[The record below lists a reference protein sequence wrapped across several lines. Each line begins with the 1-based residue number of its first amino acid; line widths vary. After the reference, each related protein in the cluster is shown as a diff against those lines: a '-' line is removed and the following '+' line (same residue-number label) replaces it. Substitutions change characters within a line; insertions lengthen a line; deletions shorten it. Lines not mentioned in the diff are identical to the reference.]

1 MGHVPIKRYL
11 WQSFLLSFAFVVL
24 SGAARGQNN
33 ASTVIRY
40 PVDNSSNNSSGLLP
54 GQFSLERDTVDRA
67 RRPRKPL
74 ESFYF
79 DDSTRARRI
88 FSWSVSLEN
97 NNITLQ
103 EMDTTIA
110 EFQRDYP
117 FMRQGVGSA
126 SLGNL
131 GGATIPLDYF
141 ERPQFRNFS
150 FMQAW
155 SAYLMSP
162 EQIRFYNARMPY
174 TNISYQMSGQR
185 SKEEQLFHAVISQN
199 ISPSSS
205 INLDYNSDGMRGQYE
220 RQRALDRYFSANFA
234 HTGKRY
240 AIHGGYIYNVGDIQ
254 ENGGIVD
261 MRDVTDTVM
270 DRTENIPVRLDG
282 QADARNAY
290 KGHTFYWTQSYGI
303 PLRRQRLSDDL
314 TLSKIPTV
322 FVGQSF
328 QYTTFRKV
336 YSDAVKQPLMGMG
349 EEEETLDPPFYDHFY
364 ISSEGTRDSVRQ
376 AMLDLKLFMQL
387 QPYNRNGALG
397 LVTAGAGYERNSYSY
412 YVPEEYRESYGRG
425 GKQHKNS
432 IYVYGRLEG
441 AVSRYLRWSA
451 DARLH
456 TIGYR
461 SGDFD
466 AGGRLSLSAYIK
478 NKPLT
483 LDASVRFALR
493 EPDFWQ
499 QNYFSNH
506 YAWSNRFS
514 KEKTT
519 LIRAAFRVPDVGLE
533 LGGSYALTKDKVYYG
548 LNVVPEQYG
557 DMLSVMGLYLRKD
570 FRLGGF
576 HLNHRVLM
584 QWSSA
589 QEVAPV
595 PLLSADLSYFF
606 GFYAVKEVLYLQVG
620 IDGRYNT
627 RYYAYA
633 YDPAIG
639 QFYTQDRVKLGNYPS
654 LDAFVSAKWKRLR
667 LLVKLQHW
675 NCNLF
680 GGNRYFEVVNYPQ
693 NRMML
698 KFGLSW
704 SFYD

>member
-1 MGHVPIKRYL
+1 MKRYS
-11 WQSFLLSFAFVVL
+11 WQSLLLGFALVVL
-24 SGAARGQNN
+24 PVMAHGQNN

-40 PVDNSSNNSSGLLP
+40 PVDNSSSNSSGLLP
-54 GQFSLERDTVDRA
+54 GQMIERDTIDRA

-88 FSWSVSLEN
+88 FAWTVSLEN
-97 NNITLQ
+97 NNIALQ
-103 EMDTTIA
+103 DMDTTAA

-117 FMRQGVGSA
+117 FMREGVGSA

-141 ERPQFRNFS
+141 ARPQFRNFS
-150 FMQAW
+150 FVQAW
-155 SAYLMSP
+155 AAYLKSP
-162 EQIRFYNARMPY
+162 EQITFYNARMPY

-185 SKEEQLFHAVISQN
+185 TKEEQLFHAVISQN

-205 INLDYNSDGMRGQYE
+205 INLDYNSDGMKGQYE
-220 RQRALDRYFSANFA
+220 RQKALDRYFSANFA

-261 MRDVTDTVM
+261 MRDITDTVM
-270 DRTENIPVRLDG
+270 DMTENIPVRLDG
-282 QADARNAY
+282 QADARNQY
-290 KGHTFYWTQSYGI
+290 KGNTFYWTQSYGI
-303 PLRRQRLSDDL
+303 PLRRQRVSDDL
-314 TLSKIPTV
+314 TLSKIPTI

-328 QYTTFRKV
+328 QHTTFKKV
-336 YSDAVKQPLMGMG
+336 YSDAVKMPQPG
-349 EEEETLDPPFYDHFY
+349 ETTGNGEWTSDAEPFYDHFY
-364 ISSEGTRDSVRQ
+364 ISPNGTRDSVRQ
-376 AMLDLKLFMQL
+376 SMTDIKLFMQL

-397 LVTAGAGYERNSYSY
+397 LVTGGIGYELNRYYY
-412 YVPEEYRESYGRG
+412 YVPEEYRDLYGGG
-425 GKQHKNS
+425 GKQSKNS

-441 AVSRYLRWSA
+441 AVSRYMRWSA

-466 AGGRLSLSAYIK
+466 VGGNLSLSAYIK

-483 LDASVRFALR
+483 LDASVRFTLR

-533 LGGSYALTKDKVYYG
+533 LGGNYALTKDKVYYG
-548 LNVVPEQYG
+548 PTVVPQQYG

-595 PLLSADLSYFF
+595 PLLCADLSYFF
-606 GFYAVKEVLYLQVG
+606 GFDAVKRVLYLQIG
-620 IDGRYNT
+620 LDGRYNT
-627 RYYAYA
+627 SYYAYA

-698 KFGLSW
+698 KIGLSW

>member
-1 MGHVPIKRYL
+1 MGYVPTKRYL
-11 WQSFLLSFAFVVL
+11 LSLALLVVL
-24 SGAARGQNN
+24 PLLARGQNN
-33 ASTVIRY
+33 GNTVIRY
-40 PVDNSSNNSSGLLP
+40 PVDNSSRNSSGLLP
-54 GQFSLERDTVDRA
+54 SQMIERDTVDKA
-67 RRPRKPL
+67 RRPKKPL

-88 FSWSVSLEN
+88 FSWNVSLDN
-97 NNITLQ
+97 NNIALS

-110 EFQRDYP
+110 DFQRDYP

-141 ERPQFRNFS
+141 ARPQFRNFS
-150 FMQAW
+150 FVQAW
-155 SAYLMSP
+155 AAYLQTP
-162 EQIRFYNARMPY
+162 DRILFYNARMPY
-174 TNISYQMSGQR
+174 TNVSYQMSGQR
-185 SKEEQLFHAVISQN
+185 TKEEQLFHAVISQN

-205 INLDYNSDGMRGQYE
+205 VNLDYNSDGMKGQYE
-220 RQRALDRYFSANFA
+220 RQKALDRYFSANFA

-261 MRDVTDTVM
+261 TRDITDTVM
-270 DRTENIPVRLDG
+270 DMTENIPVRLDAA
-282 QADARNAY
+282 ADARNRY

-303 PLRRQRLSDDL
+303 PLRRQRMSDDL

-328 QYTTFRKV
+328 QYTVFKKV
-336 YSDAVKQPLMGMG
+336 YSDAVKMPLTDGSG
-349 EEEETLDPPFYDHFY
+349 PEPDTQPFYDRFY
-364 ISSEGTRDSVRQ
+364 IDSNGTNDSVRQ
-376 AMLDLKLFMQL
+376 AMTDVKFFMQL

-397 LVTAGAGYERNSYSY
+397 LVTAGIGDEHDSYYY
-412 YVPEEYRESYGRG
+412 YVPEAYRESYGRG
-425 GKQHKNS
+425 GKQSRNS
-432 IYVYGRLEG
+432 VYAYGKLEG
-441 AVSRYLRWSA
+441 AVSRYMRWTA
-451 DARLH
+451 DAKLH
-456 TIGYR
+456 LIGYR

-478 NKPLT
+478 DKPLT
-483 LDASVRFALR
+483 LDASVRFTLR

-514 KEKTT
+514 KEKST
-519 LIRAAFRVPDVGLE
+519 LISATFRIPDVGLE
-533 LGGSYALTKDKVYYG
+533 LGGSYALTQDKVYYG
-548 LNVVPEQYG
+548 LQVVPEQYG
-557 DMLSVMGLYLRKD
+557 DMLNVMGLYLRKD
-570 FRLGGF
+570 FRIGGL
-576 HLNHRVLM
+576 HLNHRALM
-584 QWSSA
+584 QWSSN
-589 QEVAPV
+589 QTVAPV
-595 PLLSADLSYFF
+595 PLLSACLSYFF
-606 GFYAVKEVLYLQVG
+606 GFDAVKNILHLQIG

-627 RYYAYA
+627 AYYAYA
-633 YDPAIG
+633 YNPAIG

-654 LDAFVSAKWKRLR
+654 LDAFAAAKWKRLR

-698 KFGLSW
+698 KIGLSW